1 MTRVEFYLNVIEAF
15 NQNKVEYMVIGGQ
28 AVNYHGYLR
37 STMDMDIWVDTHEKN
52 LKYLLAAFLHL
63 GYSKESSENAIAH
76 IKKNHMIKIPKDNNI
91 IDLMDS
97 FMVKMDFKTS
107 YRNTENV
114 DIKGVIINV
123 MGLDDLIECKNKS
136 NRTKDLLDVKE
147 LKTLKDLKRNRQ
159 G

>member
-37 STMDMDIWVDTHEKN
+37 STMDMDIWVDTYDKN
-52 LKYLLAAFLHL
+52 LKYLLAAFLYL
-63 GYSKESSENAIAH
+63 GYSKESSENAITH
-76 IKKNHMIKIPKDNNI
+76 IKNNHMIKIPKNNNI
-91 IDLMDS
+91 IDIMDS

-107 YRNTENV
+107 YRNAENI
-114 DIKGVIINV
+114 DINGVTINV

-136 NRTKDLLDVKE
+136 NRAKDLLDVKE
-147 LKTLKDLKRNRQ
+147 LKTLKDLKRNR
-159 G
+159 